1 MGARQ
6 VNLVF
11 RLIWD
16 AGRLSTGPLRA
27 SPRELRRPT
36 QNSVSPQGAAD
47 STSEIQESC
56 EKSMGLLRHRRLSL
70 TIPRRQPCSQLEI
83 TLTEFGPEAHT
94 YMHALI
100 MWPRATNND
109 LILIEKRELL
119 FFLRPRATMHTAGPE
134 ALEWERARAASIHVA
149 LSPITL
155 LSLLTGPCP
164 FASCDR
170 CKAPASHLLVLHQGP
185 VFTPRCGQIR
195 ALSTRTPATAQVV
208 EENPVR
214 GPVLSHAAV
223 GTGPR
228 PKAVQTCSMRHH

>member
-134 ALEWERARAASIHVA
+134 ALEWERTRAASIHVA
-149 LSPITL
+149 LSPIDL
-155 LSLLTGPCP
+155 FSFLRDPALSQAAIGARP
-164 FASCDR
+164 R
-170 CKAPASHLLVLHQGP
+170 PAISL
-185 VFTPRCGQIR
+185 FSIR
-195 ALSTRTPATAQVV
+195 ALSSR
-208 EENPVR
+208 
-214 GPVLSHAAV
+214 HAAV
-223 GTGPR
+223 RSGPCPLGHLPR
-228 PKAVQTCSMRHH
+228 PRLSKKTLFGALSFRTRRSVQGPVRNPSKPVR